1 TPLSVALQSGLSM
14 EGIRLLVLG
23 GAHMDFRSRD
33 GMTPLHKA
41 VRAHNHA
48 GLLALLSLGA
58 SPDYIDR
65 CGLTPLYHT
74 VLTGGETSCCETL
87 LYYRAKMGTRDEN
100 GWDETHQV
108 ALSRITDEPIRF
120 RVSQ

>member
-1 TPLSVALQSGLSM
+1 MELCCLEVIRNGKSVNISPSNLEPSSVCGSETPLSVALQSGLSL

-48 GLLALLSLGA
+48 GLLVGA
-58 SPDYIDR
+58 T
-65 CGLTPLYHT
+65 LTM
-74 VLTGGETSCCETL
+74 C
-87 LYYRAKMGTRDEN
+87 
-100 GWDETHQV
+100 
-108 ALSRITDEPIRF
+108 
-120 RVSQ
+120 